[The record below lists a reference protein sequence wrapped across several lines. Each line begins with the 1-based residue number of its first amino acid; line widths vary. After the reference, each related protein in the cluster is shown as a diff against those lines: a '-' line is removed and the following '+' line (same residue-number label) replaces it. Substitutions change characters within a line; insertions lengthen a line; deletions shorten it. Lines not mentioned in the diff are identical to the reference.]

1 METTLLVIDL
11 NHRPAPVEGRKRFW
25 ANRSRRSD
33 ALQQLAG
40 AAGKKTRYNPSRAVL
55 ADNN

>member
-11 NHRPAPVEGRKRFW
+11 NYRLAPVEGRERFW
-25 ANRSRRSD
+25 VNQNRRSD

-40 AAGKKTRYNPSRAVL
+40 AAGKKTRYNSSRAVL

>member
-1 METTLLVIDL
+1 MKTTSLVIDL
-11 NHRPAPVEGRKRFW
+11 NHCPAPVEGRERFW
-25 ANRSRRSD
+25 VNQNRRSD

>member
-1 METTLLVIDL
+1 METALSVIDL
-11 NHRPAPVEGRKRFW
+11 NHRPAPVERRERFW

-33 ALQQLAG
+33 TRQQLAG
-40 AAGKKTRYNPSRAVL
+40 AAGKKTRYNPSCAVL